1 MNSLF
6 WERAHGGLTHF
17 PIALI
22 FVATLFDL
30 LSLVRDRSS
39 MGRDFKAIGYWLVI
53 LAALGA
59 VAAVFSGLGLSKWKV
74 MGTGLMRLHHLFVWP
89 AFALILALMA
99 WRVVA
104 RNEFSR
110 RAFTSYLI
118 TACCA
123 CALIGA
129 AGFVGGEMLLGETG
143 SDASS
148 GTATSTSNAPG
159 ETGSNASSG
168 TVISTSNAPM
178 SKVMLAD
185 ATQGRHLFLMN
196 CAHCHGD
203 DAHGDEGPDLYDLH
217 KSDARIHKVVLE
229 GIKGEMPSFGKKLK
243 DTDVRALIA
252 YLRTLKS

>member
-22 FVATLFDL
+22 FVATLFDI
-30 LSLVRDRSS
+30 LSLVRDRSAK
-39 MGRDFKAIGYWLVI
+39 GRDFKVIGYWLVI

-59 VAAVFSGLGLSKWKV
+59 VAAVFSGLGLSKWKI

-89 AFALILALMA
+89 AFALILALTA
-99 WRVVA
+99 WRVAV
-104 RNEFSR
+104 RNQFSR

-118 TACCA
+118 VAGCA

-129 AGFVGGEMLLGETG
+129 AGFVGGEMLLGETT
-143 SDASS
+143 SS
-148 GTATSTSNAPG
+148 GVIASNSNAQMSQLTP
-159 ETGSNASSG
+159 AS
-168 TVISTSNAPM
+168 
-178 SKVMLAD
+178 

-203 DAHGDEGPDLYDLH
+203 DARGDEGPDLHNVH
-217 KSDARIHKVVLE
+217 KSDARIHQIVTG
-229 GIKGEMPSFGKKLK
+229 GIKGEMPSFAKKLNEN
-243 DTDVRALIA
+243 DIQALIA
-252 YLRTLKS
+252 YLRTLKA

>member
-22 FVATLFDL
+22 FVATLFDII
-30 LSLVRDRSS
+30 SLFRDRSAK
-39 MGRDFKAIGYWLVI
+39 GRDFSAIGYWLVI

-59 VAAVFSGLGLSKWKV
+59 IAAVFSGLGLSKWKI

-89 AFALILALMA
+89 AFGLILALTA
-99 WRVVA
+99 WRVAV

-110 RAFTSYLI
+110 RAFASYLI
-118 TACCA
+118 VAGCA

-129 AGFVGGEMLLGETG
+129 AGFVGGEMLLGET
-143 SDASS
+143 
-148 GTATSTSNAPG
+148 NA
-159 ETGSNASSG
+159 NASS
-168 TVISTSNAPM
+168 TMTASSSNTQV
-178 SKVMLAD
+178 SQVMVAD

-203 DAHGDEGPDLYDLH
+203 DARGDEGPDLHNLH
-217 KSDARIHKVVLE
+217 KSDARIHQVITG
-229 GIKGEMPSFGKKLK
+229 GIKGEMPSFAKKLG
-243 DTDVRALIA
+243 DPEIRQLTA
-252 YLRTLKS
+252 YLRTLRS

>member
-22 FVATLFDL
+22 FVATLFDI
-30 LSLVRDRSS
+30 LSFFWDRSS
-39 MGRDFKAIGYWLVI
+39 KRRDFKAIGYWLVI

-59 VAAVFSGLGLSKWKV
+59 VAAVFSGLGLSKWKIV
-74 MGTGLMRLHHLFVWP
+74 GTGLMRLHHLFVWP
-89 AFALILALMA
+89 AFGLILALTA
-99 WRVVA
+99 WRVAA

-110 RAFTSYLI
+110 RAFASYLI
-118 TACCA
+118 AACCA

-143 SDASS
+143 ASS
-148 GTATSTSNAPG
+148 AIMASSSNAQV
-159 ETGSNASSG
+159 SQ
-168 TVISTSNAPM
+168 
-178 SKVMLAD
+178 VMLAD

-203 DAHGDEGPDLYDLH
+203 DARGDEGPDLHNLH
-217 KSDARIHKVVLE
+217 KSDARIHQVITG
-229 GIKGEMPSFGKKLK
+229 GIKGEMPSFAKKLGEPEIRQL
-243 DTDVRALIA
+243 TA
-252 YLRTLKS
+252 YLRTLRG

>member
-22 FVATLFDL
+22 FVATLFDV
-30 LSLVRDRSS
+30 LSFVRSS
-39 MGRDFKAIGYWLVI
+39 KSRDFKAIGYWLVI

-59 VAAVFSGLGLSKWKV
+59 VAAVFSGLGLSKGKV

-89 AFALILALMA
+89 AFGLILALTA
-99 WRVVA
+99 WRVAA

-110 RAFTSYLI
+110 RAFLSYLVAASC
-118 TACCA
+118 T

-129 AGFVGGEMLLGETG
+129 AGFVGGEMLLGETN
-143 SDASS
+143 SN
-148 GTATSTSNAPG
+148 TSTS
-159 ETGSNASSG
+159 SNGQVSQ
-168 TVISTSNAPM
+168 
-178 SKVMLAD
+178 VMLAD
-185 ATQGRHLFLMN
+185 ASQGRHLFLMN

-217 KSDARIHKVVLE
+217 KSDARIHQVITG
-229 GIKGEMPSFGKKLK
+229 GIKGEMPSFAKKLGEPEIREL
-243 DTDVRALIA
+243 TA

>member
-22 FVATLFDL
+22 FVATLFDI
-30 LSLVRDRSS
+30 LSLFRDRSAK
-39 MGRDFKAIGYWLVI
+39 GRDFSAIGYWLLI

-59 VAAVFSGLGLSKWKV
+59 IAAVFSGLGLSKWKI

-89 AFALILALMA
+89 AFALILALTA

-110 RAFTSYLI
+110 RAFASYLI
-118 TACCA
+118 AACCA

-129 AGFVGGEMLLGETG
+129 AGFVGGEMLLGETNAN
-143 SDASS
+143 ASS
-148 GTATSTSNAPG
+148 AIMASTSN
-159 ETGSNASSG
+159 TQVSQ
-168 TVISTSNAPM
+168 
-178 SKVMLAD
+178 VMLAD

-203 DAHGDEGPDLYDLH
+203 DASGDEGPDLHNLH
-217 KSDARIHKVVLE
+217 KSDARIHQVITG
-229 GIKGEMPSFGKKLK
+229 GIKGEMPSFGKKLG
-243 DTDVRALIA
+243 DPEIRELTA
-252 YLRTLKS
+252 YLRTLRS

>member
-30 LSLVRDRSS
+30 PSLVRDRSS
-39 MGRDFKAIGYWLVI
+39 KGRDFKAIGYWLVI

-99 WRVVA
+99 WRVAA

-110 RAFTSYLI
+110 RVFTSYLI

-129 AGFVGGEMLLGETG
+129 AGFIGGEMLLGET
-143 SDASS
+143 
-148 GTATSTSNAPG
+148 T
-159 ETGSNASSG
+159 SNASSA
-168 TVISTSNAPM
+168 TMASSSNAQA
-178 SKVMLAD
+178 SQFNVAD
-185 ATQGRHLFLMN
+185 AAQGRHLFLMN

>member
-22 FVATLFDL
+22 FVATLFDII
-30 LSLVRDRSS
+30 SLFRDRSAK
-39 MGRDFKAIGYWLVI
+39 GRDFSAIGYWLVI

-59 VAAVFSGLGLSKWKV
+59 IAAVFSGLGLSKWKI

-89 AFALILALMA
+89 AFGLILALTA
-99 WRVVA
+99 WRVAA

-129 AGFVGGEMLLGETG
+129 AGFVGGEMLLGET
-143 SDASS
+143 
-148 GTATSTSNAPG
+148 NA
-159 ETGSNASSG
+159 NASSA
-168 TVISTSNAPM
+168 IMASN
-178 SKVMLAD
+178 SNNQVSQVMLAD

-203 DAHGDEGPDLYDLH
+203 DARGDEGPDLHNLH
-217 KSDARIHKVVLE
+217 KSDARIHQVITG
-229 GIKGEMPSFGKKLK
+229 GIKGEMPSFAKKLGEPEIRQL
-243 DTDVRALIA
+243 TA
-252 YLRTLKS
+252 YLRTLRS

>member
-39 MGRDFKAIGYWLVI
+39 KGRDFKAIGYWLVI
-53 LAALGA
+53 LAALGV

-143 SDASS
+143 S
-148 GTATSTSNAPG
+148 
-159 ETGSNASSG
+159 NASSG
-168 TVISTSNAPM
+168 TVTSTSNAPM

-217 KSDARIHKVVLE
+217 KSDARIHQVITG
-229 GIKGEMPSFGKKLK
+229 GIKGEMPSFAKKLK

>member
-22 FVATLFDL
+22 FVATLFDI
-30 LSLVRDRSS
+30 LSFVRSS
-39 MGRDFKAIGYWLVI
+39 KGREFKAIGYWLVI

-59 VAAVFSGLGLSKWKV
+59 VAAVFSGLGLSKWKI

-89 AFALILALMA
+89 AFGLILALTA
-99 WRVVA
+99 WRVIA

-110 RAFTSYLI
+110 RTFAYYLLA
-118 TACCA
+118 TCCA

-129 AGFVGGEMLLGETG
+129 AGFVGGEMLLGETTSPSPAVLVATG
-143 SDASS
+143 DA
-148 GTATSTSNAPG
+148 A
-159 ETGSNASSG
+159 
-168 TVISTSNAPM
+168 
-178 SKVMLAD
+178 
-185 ATQGRHLFLMN
+185 QGRHLFLMN

-203 DAHGDEGPDLYDLH
+203 DARGDEGPDLHDLH
-217 KSDARIHKVVLE
+217 KSDARIHQVITA
-229 GIKGEMPSFGKKLK
+229 GIKGEMPSFAKKLGEAEIREL
-243 DTDVRALIA
+243 TA

>member
-22 FVATLFDL
+22 FVATLFDII
-30 LSLVRDRSS
+30 SLIRDRSAK
-39 MGRDFKAIGYWLVI
+39 GRDLKVIGYWLVI

-89 AFALILALMA
+89 AFGLILALTA
-99 WRVVA
+99 WRVAA

-110 RAFTSYLI
+110 RAFVSYLI

-129 AGFVGGEMLLGETG
+129 AGFVGGEMLLGE
-143 SDASS
+143 SA
-148 GTATSTSNAPG
+148 STSPP
-159 ETGSNASSG
+159 
-168 TVISTSNAPM
+168 TVSLVTT
-178 SKVMLAD
+178 AD
-185 ATQGRHLFLMN
+185 AMQGRHLFLMN

-203 DAHGDEGPDLYDLH
+203 DARGDEGPDLHNVH
-217 KSDARIHKVVLE
+217 KTDERIYQIITG
-229 GIKGEMPSFGKKLK
+229 GIKGEMPSFTKKLG
-243 DTDVRALIA
+243 DPEIRDLIS

>member
-22 FVATLFDL
+22 FVATLFDI
-30 LSLVRDRSS
+30 LSLIRDRAGK
-39 MGRDFKAIGYWLVI
+39 GRDFSAIGYWLVI

-59 VAAVFSGLGLSKWKV
+59 VAAVFSGLGLSKWKI

-89 AFALILALMA
+89 AFALILALTA
-99 WRVVA
+99 WRVAV

-129 AGFVGGEMLLGETG
+129 AGFVGGEMLLGET
-143 SDASS
+143 
-148 GTATSTSNAPG
+148 TL
-159 ETGSNASSG
+159 NASSA
-168 TVISTSNAPM
+168 TMASSANTQVSQVN
-178 SKVMLAD
+178 LAD

-203 DAHGDEGPDLYDLH
+203 DAHGDEGPDLYNLH
-217 KSDARIHKVVLE
+217 KSDARIHQVITG
-229 GIKGEMPSFGKKLK
+229 GIKGEMPSFAKKLGEPEIRQL
-243 DTDVRALIA
+243 TA
-252 YLRTLKS
+252 YLRTLRS